1 MFILKYSAVSV
12 SINSNGE
19 LWQFLSNYN
28 ILYLNKSEV
37 LFEDPIQISGP
48 LVDVAVQPS
57 RQAQVSVSVNENL
70 EYIGFRRLAQF
81 RGK

>member
-12 SINSNGE
+12 SINSNDE
-19 LWQFLSNYN
+19 LWKFLSNYS

-37 LFEDPIQISGP
+37 LLEDPVQVSGP
-48 LVDVAVQPS
+48 LVDVAIQSS

-70 EYIGFRRLAQF
+70 EYIGFRRIS
-81 RGK
+81 